1 MRITVHVPESRD
13 AAGPIDITGPEL
25 AGAHGSAVACASR
38 TLAARVGNPDCDP
51 LRPGGHPPLGRYEL
65 VHHGQVPSGT
75 EIEYG
80 RFMLFFEPVAGAAL
94 EAQAF
99 GRLLLPAYGG
109 PAGTDGAPRCTQGG
123 LRLPDMLVGMIL
135 ANRSLRPDTAV
146 ELALETLVPPS
157 WWQFWKRV
165 RAASPISSDGPRLIA
180 APLDESGVAQA
191 LLAGVTLRRRERFT
205 HADDRDDDWRD
216 RDRNRSMHNDD
227 RDSRGSPHS
236 SGGGSFAGAGA
247 SSGWDAPSRPPG
259 VDASGRI
266 VAAATGVAAGAVAGM
281 ALAAAAGD
289 RSGPAAGE
297 ERPSAAS
304 ADGDA
309 GDSASDTTGGTSY

>member
-1 MRITVHVPESRD
+1 MRITVQVPESRD
-13 AAGPIDITGPEL
+13 AAGPIDVTGP
-25 AGAHGSAVACASR
+25 GATGGHGAAVACASR
-38 TLAARVGNPDCDP
+38 TFADRAGNPDCDP

-109 PAGTDGAPRCTQGG
+109 PTGADGAPRCTQGG
-123 LRLPDMLVGMIL
+123 LRLPDTLVGMVV
-135 ANRSLRPDTAV
+135 AQRSRHPDTAV
-146 ELALETLVPPS
+146 ELVLEPLVPQS
-157 WWQFWKRV
+157 WWQFWKRAG
-165 RAASPISSDGPRLIA
+165 AATPMSRDGPRLVT
-180 APLDESGVAQA
+180 APLDESGVARA
-191 LLAGVTLRRRERFT
+191 LLAGVTLRRRERLP

-216 RDRNRSMHNDD
+216 RDRDRSMRQGDG
-227 RDSRGSPHS
+227 DSRNGSHS

-247 SSGWDAPSRPPG
+247 SSGWEAPARPPG

-266 VAAATGVAAGAVAGM
+266 VAAAAGAAAGM

-289 RSGPAAGE
+289 RPDPALDGGRA
-297 ERPSAAS
+297 STAS
-304 ADGDA
+304 AGSDA
-309 GDSASDTTGGTSY
+309 GASASDTTGSTGY